1 MRFVF
6 DRHDSQDLLQLPLE
20 YLIDRT
26 KWLTLKI
33 GERGDVLE
41 ARLKLWP

>member
-1 MRFVF
+1 M
-6 DRHDSQDLLQLPLE
+6 P
-20 YLIDRT
+20 DRT

-41 ARLKLWP
+41 AHLKLWP